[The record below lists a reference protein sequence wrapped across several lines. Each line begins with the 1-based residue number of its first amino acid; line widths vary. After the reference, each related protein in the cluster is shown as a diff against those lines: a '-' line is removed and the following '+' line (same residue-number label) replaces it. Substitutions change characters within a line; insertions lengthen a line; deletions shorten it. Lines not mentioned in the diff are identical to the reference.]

1 MRCVRLLLYAYIYTC
16 LCLCLCAC
24 VWCALHVSF
33 AERAESALQ
42 VKDIE
47 DRLREYED
55 ALDELVIY

>member
-1 MRCVRLLLYAYIYTC
+1 
-16 LCLCLCAC
+16 

-55 ALDELVIY
+55 ALDELVNY